1 MAMAKLA
8 KELGLRPHLLVHP
21 NVVTEFAGVQ
31 LNSDDPNCVVLGD
44 ATSQFTYENMN
55 KVQQS
60 APHACI
66 LYPSTYEREI

>member
-55 KVQQS
+55 KVQ
-60 APHACI
+60 HGKNTCI
-66 LYPSTYEREI
+66 ILVHKYEREI

>member
-55 KVQQS
+55 KVQ
-60 APHACI
+60 H
-66 LYPSTYEREI
+66 STK